1 MRDES
6 LLPKFAAKNA
16 LSFDINCIQMGE
28 QDLEVSLNINNASYH
43 HSCKNAYNNRMYER
57 LIGKE
62 KRNTNAENEDILKS
76 PPTKRR
82 STVSPNIETP
92 SQAVCCFCK
101 CIDIRENLV
110 AAGTLHAT
118 KTKTQIN
125 HVKNMTAN
133 WIEMAKVLEDENLL
147 IQLSH
152 RDVASNEMFYHKSNI
167 KCCYQKYRKQYFKKL
182 KEKNIDEEKN
192 SLEKWYKIHSL
203 NKVIHNLKQTEN
215 ENPGYVFEVKQ
226 LENKCVEI
234 LNSYGYNIDSRVSR
248 FGDMLK
254 QKLPVVEL
262 RNIGK
267 KLTLSV

>member
-1 MRDES
+1 M
-6 LLPKFAAKNA
+6 KIF
-16 LSFDINCIQMGE
+16 
-28 QDLEVSLNINNASYH
+28 
-43 HSCKNAYNNRMYER
+43 
-57 LIGKE
+57 
-62 KRNTNAENEDILKS
+62 
-76 PPTKRR
+76 
-82 STVSPNIETP
+82 
-92 SQAVCCFCK
+92 
-101 CIDIRENLV
+101 
-110 AAGTLHAT
+110 
-118 KTKTQIN
+118 
-125 HVKNMTAN
+125 
-133 WIEMAKVLEDENLL
+133 L

-152 RDVASNEMFYHKSNI
+152 GDVEMLHHKSNI

-203 NKVIHNLKQTEN
+203 NKVIHNIKHTEN

>member
-1 MRDES
+1 M
-6 LLPKFAAKNA
+6 KIF
-16 LSFDINCIQMGE
+16 
-28 QDLEVSLNINNASYH
+28 
-43 HSCKNAYNNRMYER
+43 
-57 LIGKE
+57 
-62 KRNTNAENEDILKS
+62 
-76 PPTKRR
+76 
-82 STVSPNIETP
+82 
-92 SQAVCCFCK
+92 
-101 CIDIRENLV
+101 
-110 AAGTLHAT
+110 
-118 KTKTQIN
+118 
-125 HVKNMTAN
+125 
-133 WIEMAKVLEDENLL
+133 L

-152 RDVASNEMFYHKSNI
+152 GDVEMLYHKSNI
-167 KCCYQKYRKQYFKKL
+167 KCCYQKYRKQYFKEL

-203 NKVIHNLKQTEN
+203 NKVIHNIKHTEN